1 MRLRHRFPQIAILAF
16 LFLSM
21 SIAVSAEEEPGKTRE
36 ERRRDT
42 VKYGTETEILELI
55 KVVSSE
61 KNDALDADLLAAAKE
76 AKNPRIFQALLG
88 YLATQK
94 KAGAEDIAIGIM
106 ETWDQADRRT
116 LEAAFSYASQL
127 KLAAAVPLLKDIID
141 SESADFLS
149 QAIRTLGHCGGAEEA
164 DFLRTYLE
172 RVEPADTVRLDIIYA
187 LGELK
192 APSSVEFL
200 SGLAADDERRAIERM
215 YAIEALGKIGAA
227 EGLDSIVG
235 AFASQDANVRLY
247 AMTALKAFS
256 GDAADERILEGFRDS
271 FYKVRLISADLAGER
286 KLAAAV
292 PFLIYRAERD
302 EVPAVKDASIRALG
316 RISSADATA
325 FLNRI
330 FADKRTGDKAK
341 ISIASALLESDANGS
356 IGTIIAAMDEAK
368 KSKQKAELF
377 NGLAKRLASVVSPQ
391 LEDLARRFLAS
402 PDIIDK
408 HYGLDIVIANG
419 FASQIETI
427 RPLASDKSVAL
438 ATKARLALE
447 KLESAGKPSGSE

>member
-1 MRLRHRFPQIAILAF
+1 MICAF
-16 LFLSM
+16 ALFASM
-21 SIAVSAEEEPGKTRE
+21 AFAASAEEAPEKTRD

-42 VKYGTETEILELI
+42 IKYGTETEILELI
-55 KVVSSE
+55 KAVSGE
-61 KNDALDADLLAAAKE
+61 KSDALDADLLAAAKS

-88 YLATQK
+88 YLASQK
-94 KAGAEDIAIGIM
+94 KAGAEDIAVGIM

-116 LEAAFSYASQL
+116 LEAAFSYAMQL
-127 KLAAAVPLLKDIID
+127 KVAAAVPVLKEIVESD
-141 SESADFLS
+141 SADFLS
-149 QAIRTLGHCGGAEEA
+149 QAIRTLGHCGGAGEA
-164 DFLRTYLE
+164 DFLREYLE
-172 RVEPADTVRLDIIYA
+172 RTEPADSVRLDIIYS

-200 SGLAADDERRAIERM
+200 AGLASDDERRAIERM
-215 YAIEALGKIGAA
+215 YAIEALGKIGDPG
-227 EGLDSIVG
+227 GLDAIIG
-235 AFASQDANVRLY
+235 AFSSQDANVRLY

-256 GDAADERILEGFRDS
+256 GTAADERILEGFRDA
-271 FYKVRLISADLAGER
+271 FYKVRLVSADLSGER
-286 KLAAAV
+286 KLVSAV

-316 RISSADATA
+316 KIASAEATA
-325 FLNRI
+325 FLNKM
-330 FADKRTGDKAK
+330 FADKRTGDKAR
-341 ISIASALLESDANGS
+341 ISIAAALLESDADGS

-377 NGLAKRLASVVSPQ
+377 NGLAKRLSSAVSPQ

-402 PDIIDK
+402 PDIVDK

-419 FASQIETI
+419 FTSQIETI

-447 KLESAGKPSGSE
+447 KLESAGKSSGSE